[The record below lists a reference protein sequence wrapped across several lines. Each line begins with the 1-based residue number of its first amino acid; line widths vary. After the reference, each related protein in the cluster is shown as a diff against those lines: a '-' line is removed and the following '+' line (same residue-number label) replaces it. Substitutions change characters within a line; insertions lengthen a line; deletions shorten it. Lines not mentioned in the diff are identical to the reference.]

1 MKILFALLCLTI
13 SATPQ
18 ASEPLIVRHV
28 LSESVDDSR
37 YQYYLSL
44 LTLALDKT
52 VASNGPYQLEPINL
66 VMNQARAISQVK
78 SKQIDVH
85 WTMTSIERE
94 RTLSPVYFP
103 LTKGLIGHRLL
114 IIRTEDAKRFAT
126 IKTISQ
132 LAQLKAGQG
141 HDWPDLKIL
150 RHNMLP
156 TISSSSYEGLFGMLF
171 LRRFDYFP
179 RGVQEAWPELM
190 RLASSDLMIEPNLML
205 RYPAPVYFFV
215 HIDNDKLRQR
225 IEQGLRLAHEDGSF
239 STLLYNY
246 PDITEAIAQANMPQR
261 HVLELSNPLLS
272 TRSLATYHDKSLWYT
287 PGEEKQYQ
295 SPLQRSPLVSQ

>member
-1 MKILFALLCLTI
+1 MKRLFAFLFLTI
-13 SATPQ
+13 GTTIQ

-37 YQYYLSL
+37 YQFYLSL

-52 VASNGPYQLEPINL
+52 VASNGAYRLEPIQ
-66 VMNQARAISQVK
+66 VIMNQARAISQVK
-78 SKQIDVH
+78 SKRIDVH

-94 RTLSPVYFP
+94 CTLAPVYFP

-114 IIRTEDAKRFAT
+114 IIRTEDAEKFAR
-126 IKTISQ
+126 IKTVAQ
-132 LAQLKAGQG
+132 LAQFKAGQG

-156 TISSSSYEGLFGMLF
+156 AISSSSYEGLFGMLF

-179 RGVQEAWPELM
+179 RGVQEARPELI
-190 RLASSDLMIEPNLML
+190 RLASNNLMIEPNLML

-215 HIDNDKLRQR
+215 HIDNNKLKQR
-225 IEQGLRLAHEDGSF
+225 IERGLKLALADGSF
-239 STLLYNY
+239 NTLLYNY
-246 PDITEAIAQANMPQR
+246 PDISEAIAHANMPQR
-261 HVLELSNPLLS
+261 HVLELNNPLLT
-272 TRSLATYHDKSLWYT
+272 TRSLATYRDKSLWYT

-295 SPLQRSPLVSQ
+295 SPLQRSPLMSQ